1 MAENFVQI
9 TTSENYQ
16 LDRPEIIDKTKY
28 KSDFVAYRPTSM
40 VAVNGTSPFNIVI
53 PREDVYSD
61 PRDSYIELEVEIVKN
76 TPPVPPATDRYANGD
91 NIQPNNLFGISL
103 FREMSLKS
111 FGSKVLETIDNVYIA
126 SLMYKLLSDNEED
139 MMIIYRKD
147 SGDGTEIDETKR
159 DRLINDTPEKGT
171 VFTRIYLKDV
181 LGYIAH
187 LDKVNYGLGYTLT
200 MKRADIGQS
209 IYNTIAGD
217 AAASDAK
224 IEIKDIAWYVRHD
237 TPSFDNI
244 SLVNGHILAK
254 KNTEYSYVARTVS
267 SKQVNSNNKWRMEIG
282 SLSGIDIPIYVI
294 VGFQSQARTGP
305 NQRQNNAIFDR
316 VDVIEA
322 SCNIGSVRYPEH
334 EYQVDFDRN
343 MYNEPYNEIRRFYKD
358 YIKGEGSPN
367 ISFKE
372 FKELY
377 NLWVFDLRNQ
387 KDNPSS
393 QPISVDFKFRAG
405 YDAVG
410 ADYQA
415 TALILSQ
422 KIISVSSDGQRQ
434 FDII

>member
-1 MAENFVQI
+1 M
-9 TTSENYQ
+9 
-16 LDRPEIIDKTKY
+16 DRAEIIDKTKF

-40 VAVNGTSPFNIVI
+40 VAVNGTSPFNIFI

-61 PRDSYIELEVEIVKN
+61 VRDSYIDLEVEIVKN
-76 TPPVPPATDRYANGD
+76 ADNSRYADGNA
-91 NIQPNNLFGISL
+91 IQPNNLFGISL

-139 MMIIYRKD
+139 MMINYRKD
-147 SGDGTEIDETKR
+147 SGNGRAIDTTKR

-171 VFTRIYLKDV
+171 IFTRIYLKDIF
-181 LGYIAH
+181 GYVAH
-187 LDKVNYGLGYTLT
+187 LDKINYGMGYTLIL
-200 MKRADIGQS
+200 KRADVGNS

-217 AAASDAK
+217 AAASNAK
-224 IEIKDIAWYVRHD
+224 ITIKDFVWYVRHD
-237 TPSFDNI
+237 TPSFNNI
-244 SLVNGHILAK
+244 SLVNEQILAK
-254 KNTEYSYVARTVS
+254 NNTEYSYVARTVS
-267 SKQVNSNNKWRMEIG
+267 SKPVNSNNNWRMEIG

-305 NQRQNNAIFDR
+305 DQRQNNAVFDR
-316 VDVIEA
+316 LDVIEA
-322 SCNIGSVRYPEH
+322 SCDIGSVRYPEH
-334 EYQVDFDRN
+334 EYQVDFTRN
-343 MYNEPYNEIRRFYKD
+343 KYNEPYNEIRRFYKD
-358 YIKGEGSPN
+358 YIKGEGSPY
-367 ISFKE
+367 ISFKD

-377 NLWVFDLRNQ
+377 NLWVFDLRDQ

-393 QPISVDFKFRAG
+393 QPISVEFKFRVG
-405 YDAVG
+405 YDVVTAN
-410 ADYQA
+410 YQA